1 VKIGI
6 IKRKLLPENLGLTKR
21 DILPPEDEIYTGG
34 IFRPP
39 HRM

>member
-6 IKRKLLPENLGLTKR
+6 VKGKLLPENLNLTER
-21 DILPPEDEIYTGG
+21 DNLPPEDEIYTGG
-34 IFRPP
+34 IFRHP